1 MIPTSPRL
9 GSHPQARKA
18 CSSSGRS
25 FSTVNGWHTYAVLL
39 WLPRCENPHQ
49 QSTSGLMPL
58 VARPQ
63 SAHLKTGLP
72 PGVIPAPV
80 TQRKIRPPHALQR
93 WSSSSQVC
101 LSRIFFL
108 RFFRLR
114 SNPSVHRTA
123 CAAGDLGVMFHF
135 RAHRRSSSRTTSGRF
150 SPVLTAFASAD
161 SSSSDGIRTR
171 KTGEAPRAPLR
182 LVGPLPGPVFVCSVT
197 CGQKSGWFPERRRAG
212 RQSQSDS
219 AASSAF
225 HSY

>member
-123 CAAGDLGVMFHF
+123 CAAGDLGVSRHEFSRRHAGRCIKPCAF
-135 RAHRRSSSRTTSGRF
+135 LRHRAASARWCAVATSAAPPPGASGRTH
-150 SPVLTAFASAD
+150 SPCRRMALS
-161 SSSSDGIRTR
+161 GIR
-171 KTGEAPRAPLR
+171 A
-182 LVGPLPGPVFVCSVT
+182 
-197 CGQKSGWFPERRRAG
+197 AG
-212 RQSQSDS
+212 RTAPQ
-219 AASSAF
+219 AVPRG
-225 HSY
+225 

>member
-93 WSSSSQVC
+93 WSSSAQVC

-123 CAAGDLGVMFHF
+123 CAAGDLGVM
-135 RAHRRSSSRTTSGRF
+135 RLAPLSSSRHIVESPKPVRSSTKRTGTSSHRPCVPRSRG
-150 SPVLTAFASAD
+150 S
-161 SSSSDGIRTR
+161 RTR
-171 KTGEAPRAPLR
+171 PR
-182 LVGPLPGPVFVCSVT
+182 G
-197 CGQKSGWFPERRRAG
+197 
-212 RQSQSDS
+212 
-219 AASSAF
+219 
-225 HSY
+225 H

>member
-1 MIPTSPRL
+1 MMPTSPRL
-9 GSHPQARKA
+9 GSHPQARNA

-49 QSTSGLMPL
+49 QSTSGLKPM

-93 WSSSSQVC
+93 WSSSAQVC

-114 SNPSVHRTA
+114 SNKSINGDRLRRRVISSVRCFDQSVHPVHSMPSSTAAAACPKASA
-123 CAAGDLGVMFHF
+123 CAAVK
-135 RAHRRSSSRTTSGRF
+135 
-150 SPVLTAFASAD
+150 ASICA
-161 SSSSDGIRTR
+161 
-171 KTGEAPRAPLR
+171 
-182 LVGPLPGPVFVCSVT
+182 
-197 CGQKSGWFPERRRAG
+197 
-212 RQSQSDS
+212 
-219 AASSAF
+219 
-225 HSY
+225 